1 MITAQHS
8 PIWKKMLGWYF
19 FKRLK
24 KAFFR
29 GYIRGEINVFDAIEE
44 QKKEYIPIVFY
55 CTHFSWW
62 DAIITIVLS
71 LKTFQLHAIGMM
83 EERQLKRYGFFRK
96 IGMFSVQGDN
106 PLSSLRSL
114 QYASDELRKNAQALW
129 MFPQGT
135 LRNQELMPLNL
146 QPGLSILLKKSKKL
160 LLVPIAI
167 QYYFLRE
174 EQPECFISIGAGTV
188 MEWNDSTKLPDVTKQ
203 LEEILTEENS
213 QLKETILQQ
222 QYSDFSIL
230 FQGKMS
236 IEKKYDQLRGI
247 PQ

>member
-8 PIWKKMLGWYF
+8 SVWKKILGWYF
-19 FKRLK
+19 FRRLK

-29 GYIRGEINVFDAIEE
+29 GYIRGENNVHSAMEE
-44 QKKEYIPIVFY
+44 QKNQRIPIVFY

-71 LKTFQLHAIGMM
+71 LKIFRLHAIGMM

-114 QYASDELRKNAQALW
+114 QYASEELQKNAHALW

-135 LRNQELMPLNL
+135 LRNQELMPLDL

-160 LLVPIAI
+160 LLVPITM

-174 EQPECFISIGAGTV
+174 EQPECFISIGTGTI
-188 MEWNDSTKLPDVTKQ
+188 MEWSKSTKLTEITER
-203 LEEILTEENS
+203 LEEILSTENAL
-213 QLKETILQQ
+213 LKETILKQ
-222 QYSDFSIL
+222 QYSDFSVL

-236 IEKKYDQLRGI
+236 IEKKYDQMRGI
-247 PQ
+247 KQ

>member
-8 PIWKKMLGWYF
+8 RVWKKILGWYF
-19 FKRLK
+19 FRRLK

-29 GYIRGEINVFDAIEE
+29 GYIRGESNVHLAIEE
-44 QKKEYIPIVFY
+44 HKKMGIPIVFY

-71 LKTFQLHAIGMM
+71 LKTFSLHAIGMM

-114 QYASDELRKNAQALW
+114 QYASDELRENAQALW

-135 LRNQELMPLNL
+135 LSNQERMPLDL

-160 LLVPIAI
+160 LLVPVAM

-174 EQPECFISIGAGTV
+174 EQPECFISIGTGTIL
-188 MEWNDSTKLPDVTKQ
+188 EWSNTTKLTEITER
-203 LEEILTEENS
+203 LEEILTTENTH
-213 QLKETILQQ
+213 LKETVLQQ
-222 QYSDFSIL
+222 QYTDFSIL

-236 IEKKYDQLRGI
+236 IEKKYDQMRGI
-247 PQ
+247 KQ

>member
-29 GYIRGEINVFDAIEE
+29 GYIRGENYVFDAIKE

-114 QYASDELRKNAQALW
+114 QYASEELRENAQALW

-135 LRNQELMPLNL
+135 LRNQEMMPLNL

-160 LLVPIAI
+160 LMVPIAM